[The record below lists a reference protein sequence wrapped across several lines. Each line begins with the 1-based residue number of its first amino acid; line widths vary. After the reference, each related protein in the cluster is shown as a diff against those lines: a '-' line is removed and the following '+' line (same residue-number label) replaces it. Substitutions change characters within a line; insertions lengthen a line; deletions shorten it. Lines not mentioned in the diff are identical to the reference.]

1 MNVAFEFILLN
12 FLIFGSLFLFL
23 RWVCTQS
30 ATWRNVTAFVV
41 ELGSAYSASFVFD
54 MLAQTIT
61 GSLQFDNVVA
71 PVCTWSGI
79 AIVCHVFASR
89 TALSKKPLYLAYLIL
104 GLIAAAACFIHV
116 YNLIVG
122 VSLLVIAGVIAL
134 IPRNDNSQI

>member
-1 MNVAFEFILLN
+1 MNVAFEFILINLV
-12 FLIFGSLFLFL
+12 IFGSLFLFL

-54 MLAQTIT
+54 MLVQAIT
-61 GSLQFDNVVA
+61 GRLQFDNVVA

-79 AIVCHVFASR
+79 AIACHFFASG
-89 TALSKKPLYLAYLIL
+89 TAVSKKPLYLAYLIL
-104 GLIAAAACFIHV
+104 GLIATAACFIHT

-134 IPRNDNSQI
+134 IPRNNSPRI